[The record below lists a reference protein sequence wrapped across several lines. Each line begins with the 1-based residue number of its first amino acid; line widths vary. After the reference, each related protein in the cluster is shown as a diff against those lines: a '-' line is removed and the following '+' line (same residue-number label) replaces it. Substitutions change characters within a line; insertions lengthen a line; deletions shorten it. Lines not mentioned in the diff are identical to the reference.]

1 MLYQVQNNFSRILL
15 LALILFLTP
24 AVAITQGLESKLAQ
38 KPDYIP
44 VATSP
49 REQLIEVAQHYKIP
63 MGIEWI
69 NKADEKREPSALTA
83 QPTVMS
89 MLQSI
94 LERVPGYTAEIKD
107 GIVS

>member
-1 MLYQVQNNFSRILL
+1 MLYQVQNNFSKILL
-15 LALILFLTP
+15 LTLILFLTP
-24 AVAITQGLESKLAQ
+24 EVARSQGLEWKLAQ
-38 KPDYIP
+38 KPDYVP

-69 NKADEKREPSALTA
+69 NKVDEKMRPSTLTA

-94 LERVPGYTAEIKD
+94 LERVPDYSVEIKD
-107 GIVS
+107 GVVS